1 LSGRYQISTDG
12 KRLIDGVAFGRPRLK
27 IPRDR
32 PAIDIPPLKRRRIT
46 YDAEEA
52 EGEDE
57 DEDEDEDDEPRLLL
71 TEHGEDG
78 RPSRRVRIRVGY
90 DDIDGDGFAG
100 GEEEDADFTDEDAD
114 GDTDDGEED
123 LHVGEDLGE
132 SDLDDELRD
141 LQADNEQPQDRETA
155 EPEHLD
161 DTARYAAS
169 GQATGL
175 DLETLD
181 KISALR
187 AAFPT
192 TPVDAC
198 EKALA
203 LHKGST
209 KSAYFRLQKQ
219 HQPVMSLNAVL
230 GHGDSAVSKNNVLED
245 DAPNDSE
252 AETVASMVKHY
263 DQHGFPS
270 GSILDGTAAAQMVEA
285 MRKSGHPVKPP
296 VHTKFDDGA
305 EGQADQAPTSSEEGS
320 LSENDSDS
328 DHDSESDSGPEVASS
343 KIPKTS
349 GGARLFTGMRDP
361 TSHDD
366 DSESENESGSENDSS
381 SEASDDESDS
391 SDSSGSDASD
401 ESSDTDDSDGAN
413 ENLDGDPDENNDV
426 ESSDVSS
433 ASSDESDEAD
443 SSSDDD
449 SSDGS
454 VDADTGSSSTRKET
468 NTSRPSVSQDN
479 LIPRPPSDTLA
490 VDKNGIAET
499 PAPVP
504 PGQGKTATQ
513 KRNARRRAAHI
524 AQIAAARGEQSPPAG
539 GLRVLAAAESRDL
552 LESIAT
558 KKAALLQRLGSV
570 QDVLSQQAN
579 EAASHNKTR
588 GATPQTPVADNPVPD
603 AFGRQAHEPV
613 RQVEDKPAVQKS
625 SAAWRDKIIYRAVEC
640 CQDGVELSEPPFP
653 FVQRWDPQQ
662 QYFPGDKNKR
672 GGRSKRKQ
680 RNQEE
685 FLDEGGQ
692 SSTKRRKYGGDYF
705 GYEGDDDYYNES
717 YAYQEDTTGF
727 EETVLNYDDE
737 PQEIQEQP
745 QQTSSQNIADED
757 DMPPL
762 PSDVSLLPPLD
773 TGAAVVGMVLTWK
786 QWLLS
791 KATNWQPQV
800 SSLTGAVT
808 EVLDDSTLTVRLAKR
823 DRNLDFNEK
832 IYDDDGNR
840 VYDKFELPGMDDE
853 GEEAAEQGYRTLD
866 LADMIEPRI
875 LQLATTEVGPS
886 SSTKQAYSLERERAA
901 PDASQHGGSESPN
914 DRVSVTPEDGKL
926 KGKEVDSRQM
936 DIDTQ
941 RGGDQNL
948 IPETPAAPDLL
959 DTSISEDRRHE
970 ISLLINDAGF
980 RKNVDPSVTD
990 NGGLDLSSPSRQ
1002 LEEMSHDATLPMSEF
1017 SEDQRQSS
1025 PALPSHA
1032 TSNNLDSQPILLEPF
1047 HGFSDATSEA
1057 HDGRRVAY
1065 PSLDLPPSETA
1076 SLHSGRQVDPDFSI
1090 ELGNDSFHD
1099 LNGAATISRS
1109 TLGRRSDEERD
1120 QALESDVDS
1129 ESGTSDSSLPSLSEL
1144 WRSTSSS
1151 GSKSPS
1157 KQAVM
1162 SAIKARKSE
1171 VPQDLEYEAAMQ
1183 RLDNS
1188 DISEDDTKE
1197 HVSKLLAQKLV
1208 DRPIEKPTPSKLAQK
1223 KGSLKSS
1230 SAPHI
1235 KLESTSLSPGRAVRA
1250 NSSKTAPATSS
1261 PSVVPGGSQVVS
1273 LVSSSP
1279 EPELEEHYAEDSID
1293 ETYKEPSVPADSG
1306 WVKKPRPLRG
1316 VSVPASSTARDA
1328 APKRFASSQ
1337 SKQSADKRPSMAL
1350 GSLLRAKKKTLSNAF

>member
-57 DEDEDEDDEPRLLL
+57 DDEPRLLL

-78 RPSRRVRIRVGY
+78 RHGRRVRIRAGY
-90 DDIDGDGFAG
+90 DDIDGDGFEG
-100 GEEEDADFTDEDAD
+100 GEEDEDGDFIDEDAD
-114 GDTDDGEED
+114 RDTDDGEGD
-123 LHVGEDLGE
+123 LHLDEDLGE

-141 LQADNEQPQDRETA
+141 LQADNEQPQDGKTA

-161 DTARYAAS
+161 DTPRCATS

-192 TPVDAC
+192 SPVDAC

-203 LHKGST
+203 LHRGST
-209 KSAYFRLQKQ
+209 ESAYFRLQTQ
-219 HQPVMSLNAVL
+219 HQPVMSLDAVL
-230 GHGDSAVSKNNVLED
+230 GHGNPAVSKNNVTED
-245 DAPNDSE
+245 DEPDDSE
-252 AETVASMVKHY
+252 AESVASLVKHY

-296 VHTKFDDGA
+296 VHTKFDDNA
-305 EGQADQAPTSSEEGS
+305 EGQADQAPSSSEEES
-320 LSENDSDS
+320 VSENDSDS

-343 KIPKTS
+343 KIPKAS
-349 GGARLFTGMRDP
+349 GGSRLFSTIGDP
-361 TSHDD
+361 TSRDD
-366 DSESENESGSENDSS
+366 DSESGNESSGKSDSS
-381 SEASDDESDS
+381 SEAGASDSDDESDS
-391 SDSSGSDASD
+391 DDSSGSDAGD
-401 ESSDTDDSDGAN
+401 ESSDTGDSDGGN
-413 ENLDGDPDENNDV
+413 ENLDGDPEEDNDV
-426 ESSDVSS
+426 ESSGDSS

-443 SSSDDD
+443 STSDDD

-454 VDADTGSSSTRKET
+454 VGANTGSSSTRKQT
-468 NTSRPSVSQDN
+468 ATTTRPSNSQDN
-479 LIPRPPSDTLA
+479 LVHRPPSNTP
-490 VDKNGIAET
+490 VGKRGMAET

-558 KKAALLQRLGSV
+558 KKAALLQRLSSV

-579 EAASHNKTR
+579 EPASHNKAR
-588 GATPQTPVADNPVPD
+588 GPTPQTPAADNLVPD
-603 AFGRQAHEPV
+603 ASGRQAHEPV
-613 RQVEDKPAVQKS
+613 RQAGDKPAVQES
-625 SAAWRDKIIYRAVEC
+625 LATWRDKITYRAVEC

-662 QYFPGDKNKR
+662 QYFAGDKNKH

-680 RNQEE
+680 RNREE
-685 FLDEGGQ
+685 FLDEGSQ
-692 SSTKRRKYGGDYF
+692 SNTKRRKYGGDYL
-705 GYEGDDDYYNES
+705 GYEADDDYYNES

-737 PQEIQEQP
+737 PHGIQEQP
-745 QQTSSQNIADED
+745 QQTPSQNIADED

-762 PSDVSLLPPLD
+762 PSDVSLLPPLN
-773 TGAAVVGMVLTWK
+773 TGAAVGGMVLTWK

-875 LQLATTEVGPS
+875 LQLATDGVGPS
-886 SSTKQAYSLERERAA
+886 SSTKQAPSLEQERAA
-901 PDASQHGGSESPN
+901 PEASQHGGSESP
-914 DRVSVTPEDGKL
+914 DARVSVTPEDGEL
-926 KGKEVDSRQM
+926 EGKEVDSQQM
-936 DIDTQ
+936 DMDTQ
-941 RGGDQNL
+941 RGGDQSL

-980 RKNVDPSVTD
+980 RKDVDPSVTD

-1002 LEEMSHDATLPMSEF
+1002 LEEMSTLPMSEL

-1025 PALPSHA
+1025 PALPSLA
-1032 TSNNLDSQPILLEPF
+1032 TSNNVDSQPILLEPF
-1047 HGFSDATSEA
+1047 HGFSDATSEV
-1057 HDGRRVAY
+1057 HDGRRIAY

-1099 LNGAATISRS
+1099 LNDAATVSRS

-1120 QALESDVDS
+1120 QALESDADS
-1129 ESGTSDSSLPSLSEL
+1129 DSGTSDSSLPSLSEL

-1151 GSKSPS
+1151 ASKSPS

-1171 VPQDLEYEAAMQ
+1171 VPRDLEYEAAMQ

-1208 DRPIEKPTPSKLAQK
+1208 DRPIEKPTPSKLGQK
-1223 KGSLKSS
+1223 KGNLKSS

-1250 NSSKTAPATSS
+1250 NSSKTARATGS
-1261 PSVVPGGSQVVS
+1261 PFVVPGGSQVVS

-1293 ETYKEPSVPADSG
+1293 ETYKEPSVLASSG
-1306 WVKKPRPLRG
+1306 WIKKPRALRG
-1316 VSVPASSTARDA
+1316 VSVPASSTARDV

-1337 SKQSADKRPSMAL
+1337 SKQSADKRPSTTL
-1350 GSLLRAKKKTLSNAF
+1350 GSLLRAKKKTLSNAL